1 MLVDGPPHLYR
12 RMPTLAPENFLPNYR
27 LDINSK
33 LHEYIPAILAMSE
46 DTSDHEIADSS
57 IQALKVIDRK
67 LRTSNM
73 GSKAAGAFTCYPV
86 SIIIV

>member
-1 MLVDGPPHLYR
+1 MFACLQVSAELSLMCGD
-12 RMPTLAPENFLPNYR
+12 
-27 LDINSK
+27 DIHDKIKKNWLK
-33 LHEYIPAILAMSE
+33 YIPAILAMSE
-46 DTSDHEIADSS
+46 EDTSDHEITDSS
-57 IQALKVIDRK
+57 HLQALKVIDRK